1 MASTPHL
8 QKDITSKRLEE
19 YPDVFA
25 DILNVLVFQGEPM
38 LRPEFLAD
46 SSTNA
51 YYRDTGSAWHE
62 HRRDVAMADRRN
74 GVTLALISLENQ
86 VKQDRD
92 MVFRVMGY
100 DFAAYQKQLSSED
113 PRRSPV
119 FTLVIYLGPGVW
131 RQPRQLLDALD
142 LQDIPYRET
151 LMRKVSNPH
160 LNVVEICRLPAEIRS
175 QFQSDFR
182 LVAEWFREDRDGLEQ
197 ALQRQPQKIRHAEAL
212 LDFLAN
218 FSGESKAVDTDL
230 RQQLLEKEQQEGG
243 LTMKSFMTELL
254 EREAQKGIQEGRLKG
269 LQEGRQEGRLEGRQ
283 EGRLEGRLEGQG
295 EIIAFMLQKEKD
307 LNKVAA
313 LTGLPLERVRELA
326 LMQAEEES
334 FPQ

>member
-1 MASTPHL
+1 MKLH
-8 QKDITSKRLEE
+8 SK
-19 YPDVFA
+19 
-25 DILNVLVFQGEPM
+25 G
-38 LRPEFLAD
+38 
-46 SSTNA
+46 
-51 YYRDTGSAWHE
+51 
-62 HRRDVAMADRRN
+62 
-74 GVTLALISLENQ
+74 
-86 VKQDRD
+86 
-92 MVFRVMGY
+92 
-100 DFAAYQKQLSSED
+100 
-113 PRRSPV
+113 
-119 FTLVIYLGPGVW
+119 
-131 RQPRQLLDALD
+131 
-142 LQDIPYRET
+142 
-151 LMRKVSNPH
+151 
-160 LNVVEICRLPAEIRS
+160 
-175 QFQSDFR
+175 FQSDFR

-218 FSGESKAVDTDL
+218 FSGESKAVDTAL

-283 EGRLEGRLEGQG
+283 EGRLEGRQEGRLEGQG

-313 LTGLPLERVRELA
+313 LTGLPLERVQELA
-326 LMQAEEES
+326 LMQSEGES

>member
-1 MASTPHL
+1 
-8 QKDITSKRLEE
+8 
-19 YPDVFA
+19 
-25 DILNVLVFQGEPM
+25 
-38 LRPEFLAD
+38 
-46 SSTNA
+46 
-51 YYRDTGSAWHE
+51 
-62 HRRDVAMADRRN
+62 
-74 GVTLALISLENQ
+74 
-86 VKQDRD
+86 
-92 MVFRVMGY
+92 
-100 DFAAYQKQLSSED
+100 
-113 PRRSPV
+113 
-119 FTLVIYLGPGVW
+119 
-131 RQPRQLLDALD
+131 
-142 LQDIPYRET
+142 
-151 LMRKVSNPH
+151 MRKVSNPH

-218 FSGESKAVDTDL
+218 FSGESKAVDTAL

-254 EREAQKGIQEGRLKG
+254 EREAQKGIQ
-269 LQEGRQEGRLEGRQ
+269 
-283 EGRLEGRLEGQG
+283 EGRLEGQG

-326 LMQAEEES
+326 LMQSEGES